1 MKSQKKLAVFILLA
15 ATVVA
20 AQSCKLLF
28 KSDYAELKAADLT
41 AFVDAAYPEMY
52 KRQFA
57 QSEQARKQV
66 INQYKQAFALA
77 QAAED
82 EGLQK
87 SDKFKK
93 QVEIR
98 TLQVLA
104 SKFTERNPDLVI
116 PKEEWEAYYAAHKD
130 QFEAD
135 LKFASANRKQPLPD
149 DQKEQQR
156 EMWSQMKVRADKAHQ
171 AGLDKE
177 PGFAA
182 IMKFSKADLLA
193 TLYTQSLEEKN
204 KLTDAEKKKYIAEH
218 PDADGEKLKEKAQGL
233 LDRVKKGDSFEKIA
247 DEFNQDGTKGR
258 GGDLD
263 WFGKGTM
270 DADFEAAAF
279 ALKKGETTNELVKS
293 KFGYHIIRVDDRRT
307 APAATNPASAAPGP
321 SPSPEGKQEPK
332 EEIHARH
339 IYIDTRESEQFESR
353 MIQDKV
359 KRAAEDATLKYPVK
373 VPTDFVVNVGGLDR
387 TRIPGVGG
395 GQSGQMRGINPGEN
409 K

>member
-1 MKSQKKLAVFILLA
+1 VKSQKKLAVFILLA